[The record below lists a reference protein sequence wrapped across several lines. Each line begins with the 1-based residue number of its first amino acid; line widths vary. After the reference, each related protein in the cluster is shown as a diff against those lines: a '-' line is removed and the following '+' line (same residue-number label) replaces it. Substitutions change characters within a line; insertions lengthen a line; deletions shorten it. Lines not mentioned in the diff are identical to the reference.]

1 LLDTL
6 ISVPS
11 KSTIEIIYMYMLY
24 IRVRNYFRRISGC
37 LSLNLLNL
45 TLYTFTAIPP
55 EPIGLLKVLEIKI

>member
-1 LLDTL
+1 
-6 ISVPS
+6 
-11 KSTIEIIYMYMLY
+11 MYMLY